1 MSLALNVMLV
11 VTVLIFLFLIYKSI
25 KKKLISIK
33 YSIMWIVSGLLM
45 LVSILTPNLLN
56 SIAKFI
62 GFKVVSNMIFLVGFL
77 ILLFITFSLTVIV
90 SIQKMEITTL
100 VQELGILK
108 SYIKEYEKKN

>member
-25 KKKLISIK
+25 KKKLISVK

-56 SIAKFI
+56 SIANLI

>member
-25 KKKLISIK
+25 KKKLISVK

-56 SIAKFI
+56 YIANLI

-90 SIQKMEITTL
+90 SIVLILLMTL
-100 VQELGILK
+100 IHILK
-108 SYIKEYEKKN
+108 IRLLSY